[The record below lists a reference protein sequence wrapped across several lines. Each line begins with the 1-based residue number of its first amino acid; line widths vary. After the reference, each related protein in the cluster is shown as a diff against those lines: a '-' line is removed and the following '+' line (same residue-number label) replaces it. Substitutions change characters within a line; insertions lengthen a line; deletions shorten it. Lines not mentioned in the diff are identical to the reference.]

1 MGSYETKNKGDLRVR
16 RTYKLLS
23 EALLSLL
30 LERSFEEIFV
40 TDICERAMVHRTTFY
55 KHFEDKYHLLDFC
68 VQELIRTFEGDGTHL
83 YSAESMKDYYMGL
96 IRKSLEYMAVHK
108 ELFLTGILRA
118 GNNSMLPM
126 LNLSVNNLIQ
136 TKLQE
141 NEKLGVYHKIPNP
154 VIAQFYSGALISAS
168 IWWLESDT
176 PISIDEM
183 VHYISLLI
191 NEKSYTF
198 TDEALPQH
206 TEL

>member
-1 MGSYETKNKGDLRVR
+1 MAAYETKNKGDLRVR

-23 EALLSLL
+23 QALLSLL
-30 LERSFEEIFV
+30 LEKSFEEIFV

-68 VQELIRTFEGDGTHL
+68 VQELIRTFEGDEKL
-83 YSAESMKDYYMGL
+83 LISAENMKDYYMGL
-96 IRKSLEYMAVHK
+96 IRKSLEYMIENK

-118 GNNSMLPM
+118 GNNSVLPM
-126 LNLSVNNLIQ
+126 LSRSIYNLIE
-136 TKLQE
+136 TKLKE
-141 NEKLGVYHKIPNP
+141 NEKLGIYHKVPCS
-154 VIAQFYSGALISAS
+154 VIAQFYAGALMSAS

-183 VHYISLLI
+183 VSYISLLI

-198 TDEALPQH
+198 TEG
-206 TEL
+206 TK

>member
-23 EALLSLL
+23 QALLSLL

-83 YSAESMKDYYMGL
+83 YSAETMKEYYMGL
-96 IRKSLEYMAVHK
+96 IRKSLEYMADNK

-118 GNNSMLPM
+118 GNNSVLPM

-168 IWWLESDT
+168 IWWLENDT

-198 TDEALPQH
+198 TEDALP
-206 TEL
+206 ELI

>member
-1 MGSYETKNKGDLRVR
+1 
-16 RTYKLLS
+16 
-23 EALLSLL
+23 
-30 LERSFEEIFV
+30 
-40 TDICERAMVHRTTFY
+40 
-55 KHFEDKYHLLDFC
+55 
-68 VQELIRTFEGDGTHL
+68 
-83 YSAESMKDYYMGL
+83 MKDYYMGL
-96 IRKSLEYMAVHK
+96 IRKSLEYMADNK

-118 GNNSMLPM
+118 GNNSVLPM

-198 TDEALPQH
+198 TGEALPEH

>member
-23 EALLSLL
+23 QALLSLL

-40 TDICERAMVHRTTFY
+40 TDICDRAMVHRTTFY

-68 VQELIRTFEGDGTHL
+68 VQELIRTFEGDEDHL
-83 YSAESMKDYYMGL
+83 LSAELMKDYYMGL
-96 IRKSLEYMAVHK
+96 IRKSLEYMADNK

-118 GNNSMLPM
+118 GNNSVLPM

-136 TKLQE
+136 TKLEE
-141 NEKLGVYHKIPNP
+141 NEARGVYHSIPCP

-168 IWWLESDT
+168 IWWLENNT

-183 VHYISLLI
+183 VRYISLLI
-191 NEKSYTF
+191 NEKSYTY
-198 TDEALPQH
+198 
-206 TEL
+206 TEPAPPIVKI